1 MLLGAMFAMV
11 LNNLLLS
18 ASPDRRLQNCMDY
31 DMIPS
36 DFFSRSELRAIKP
49 IEPKSVTESAP
60 EASVN
65 GGPRLLRNSRILI
78 GIFTTDNLFDAT
90 HRKWHRNLFKVW
102 NDERTCSLDQFRE
115 SDDTS
120 LKQNCEVIFT
130 FVAGANQ
137 DPNAPTERLR
147 ELDTPETP
155 IEFPGGYKN
164 PLKEDINFPDVTNLN
179 IR

>member
-11 LNNLLLS
+11 FNNLLLS
-18 ASPDRRLQNCMDY
+18 ASSIRGHLDCADH

-36 DFFSRSELRAIKP
+36 DFFSTSEIRASKP
-49 IEPKSVTESAP
+49 IEPEPATDSAP
-60 EASVN
+60 QASLN
-65 GGPRLLRNSRILI
+65 GGSHLLRNSRILI

-115 SDDTS
+115 SNDTS

-147 ELDTPETP
+147 GLDTPETP

-164 PLKEDINFPDVTNLN
+164 PIKEDMNDPDVTNLN